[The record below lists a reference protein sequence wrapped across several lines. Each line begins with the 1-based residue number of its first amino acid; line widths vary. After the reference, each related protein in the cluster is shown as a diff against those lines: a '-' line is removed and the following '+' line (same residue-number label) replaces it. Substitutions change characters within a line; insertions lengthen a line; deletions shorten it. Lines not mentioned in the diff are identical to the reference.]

1 MNNLFKTQKIYYL
14 KYKMYIDQEDYTITE
29 KSINDTLNSKLP
41 FGIKELI
48 HKGKG
53 GSSIIYEAKINT
65 NNSDVIIKVADKV
78 KNKNSIYSEIK
89 ILNKLNHN
97 NIIKIYG
104 YSVGKGND
112 ISFMMLEKGKCDLRV
127 LLYKFL
133 NRKIST
139 ESFLNY
145 ICVQILNGLKY
156 LKKCNIIHHDIKPQ
170 NIVINDFIEIK
181 IIDFSASKDISNIND
196 KEIKLSYRG
205 TTFYMAPEVIK
216 TKTIKLKDYHKIDL
230 FSLGVSLY
238 TLAFG
243 EYPFNLKSEDAY
255 NDDII
260 YNKIMSDW
268 KVKNI
273 NGTEYSTHFINFL
286 NGLLEKNIEKRM
298 NIYEA
303 IDNYWVKGSKIL
315 MEEKENIYNAN
326 CFLSN
331 LITDH
336 FLRFNKYIKSNCLKF
351 LL

>member
-1 MNNLFKTQKIYYL
+1 MHVE
-14 KYKMYIDQEDYTITE
+14 QEDYTITE
-29 KSINDTLNSKLP
+29 KSIITEINSKIPL
-41 FGIKELI
+41 GIKELTY
-48 HKGKG
+48 KGKG
-53 GSSIIYEAKINT
+53 GSSIIYEAKINK
-65 NNSDVIIKVADKV
+65 NNSDVIIKVADKE
-78 KNKNSIYSEIK
+78 KNKKGIISEII

-104 YSVGKGND
+104 YSAGKDND
-112 ISFMMLEKGKCDLRV
+112 ISFIMMEKCKCDIRS

-139 ESFLNY
+139 ESLLNF
-145 ICVQILNGLKY
+145 ISVQILNGLKY
-156 LKKCNIIHHDIKPQ
+156 LKKSNIIHYDIKPH
-170 NIVINDFIEIK
+170 NIVMNEYLEIK

-196 KEIKLSYRG
+196 KKIKLNYRG

-216 TKTIKLKDYHKIDL
+216 TKTIKVKDFHKIDL
-230 FSLGVSLY
+230 FSLGVTLY

-273 NGTEYSTHFINFL
+273 NGSEYSTHFINFL

-298 NIYEA
+298 DIYEA
-303 IDNYWVKGSKIL
+303 MNNYWVKGSKIL

-336 FLRFNKYIKSNCLKF
+336 FLRFNEYIQSNCLKF